1 MEKLSLKLALD
12 ALKSLGLKEMDAQV
26 YIYLAKKGPH
36 EKNNLAYALNADD
49 QQLCCIL
56 KNLQEKGFVTMTTE
70 NRTVFVAVPLEEV
83 INNILKAKSEETQNM
98 ERDKEKFLSNPSR

>member
-1 MEKLSLKLALD
+1 LSLKLALK
-12 ALKSLGLKEMDAQV
+12 ALKSLGLTEMDAQV
-26 YIYLAKKGPH
+26 YIFLSKKGPH

-49 QQLCCIL
+49 QQLCCAL
-56 KNLQEKGFVTMTTE
+56 NNLQEKGFVTITTE

-83 INNILKAKSEETQNM
+83 IDNILKAKSQETQRI